1 MHNAPSV
8 SYPVGRC
15 AFQRWLY
22 VFFTVLTSTVLLAW
36 ALNQGVT
43 WIWGVAVGFATLAIF
58 SGGRALHQAG
68 MLTWDGQVW
77 CLHDQGAGQGA
88 GRNPDRIRGGGM
100 RTSELTGA
108 ALDWA
113 VAKCEGGDVKHL
125 YAWDYSRHKY
135 STDWAYGGPII
146 ERENISIIR

>member
-15 AFQRWLY
+15 AFQRGLY
-22 VFFTVLTSTVLLAW
+22 AFFTLLTSTVLLAW

-43 WIWGVAVGFATLAIF
+43 WIWVIAVGFAALSIF

-77 CLHDQGAGQGA
+77 CLHDQGADHEDALGEVHVMWDMQKALLLRWQPASDTLNGKPRWLWLGLQA
-88 GRNPDRIRGGGM
+88 SDNRWQDLRRAVYQ
-100 RTSELTGA
+100 RTDME
-108 ALDWA
+108 
-113 VAKCEGGDVKHL
+113 
-125 YAWDYSRHKY
+125 
-135 STDWAYGGPII
+135 
-146 ERENISIIR
+146 